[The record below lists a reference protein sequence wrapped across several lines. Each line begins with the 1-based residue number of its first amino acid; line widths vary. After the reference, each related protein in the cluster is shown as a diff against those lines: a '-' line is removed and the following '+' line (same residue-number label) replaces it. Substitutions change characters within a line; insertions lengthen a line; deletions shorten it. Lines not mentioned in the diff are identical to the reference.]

1 MKKVITYGSYDL
13 FHFGHQRLLERA
25 KALGDYLI
33 VGVTSDD
40 YNRVRGKINIAQP
53 LAERIA
59 AVKATGLA
67 DMIIVEEYDGQK
79 IDDIKKY
86 NVDIF
91 TVGSDWRGKFDYLN
105 KYCKVTYLERT
116 QGVSSSEIRA
126 EKRATNL
133 GLIGDSYNYFQKII
147 KENNS
152 VNGLNIIGIYSEKPS
167 SANTDIGIKKYKS
180 YDSILKEVD
189 AVYIKTSYD
198 KRYDYIKK
206 ALENNKN
213 VLCESP
219 ICLDKTQCQE
229 LFDLAKTKG
238 LVLMEAIRTAYT
250 TAYKRLALLAEIG
263 KVGDIVSIES
273 TCTNMKRND
282 SNKYASLFEW
292 GPNALLPIF
301 QILST
306 NYKERTIISH
316 IENTAPPLGD
326 TFTKINFVYDKAV
339 ASIFVAEGAKSEG
352 ELIISG
358 TKGYIYVPAPW
369 WKTEYFELRYENPSN
384 NRRYFYQ
391 LDGEGIRYELVEF
404 LQAIADQKDVPRIDH
419 DITLTIC
426 KTMQEFQQN
435 KDVILI

>member
-1 MKKVITYGSYDL
+1 
-13 FHFGHQRLLERA
+13 
-25 KALGDYLI
+25 
-33 VGVTSDD
+33 
-40 YNRVRGKINIAQP
+40 
-53 LAERIA
+53 
-59 AVKATGLA
+59 
-67 DMIIVEEYDGQK
+67 
-79 IDDIKKY
+79 
-86 NVDIF
+86 
-91 TVGSDWRGKFDYLN
+91 
-105 KYCKVTYLERT
+105 
-116 QGVSSSEIRA
+116 
-126 EKRATNL
+126 
-133 GLIGDSYNYFQKII
+133 
-147 KENNS
+147 
-152 VNGLNIIGIYSEKPS
+152 
-167 SANTDIGIKKYKS
+167 
-180 YDSILKEVD
+180 
-189 AVYIKTSYD
+189 
-198 KRYDYIKK
+198 
-206 ALENNKN
+206 
-213 VLCESP
+213 
-219 ICLDKTQCQE
+219 
-229 LFDLAKTKG
+229 
-238 LVLMEAIRTAYT
+238 MEAIRTAYT

-282 SNKYASLFEW
+282 PSKYASLFEW

-301 QILST
+301 QILGT

-326 TFTKINFVYDKAV
+326 TFTKINFIYDKAV

-426 KTMQEFQQN
+426 KTMQEFQQD